1 VRTSSTLSLVVVS
14 LEAPRTLS
22 ALKNARRPCFC
33 KILSAVIASNTS
45 VYCPFTRYRRQ
56 GRRGERGEEGKHA
69 RTPEHTTHEHTHTHT
84 GQQKHAEVSKQVARK
99 TEDGTGKAVVAA
111 ALVCPDSHVEAV
123 HRTFT
128 EHKISD
134 QLALRHP
141 SSGCSL
147 PDEQCPRRRGHG
159 AEQDALT
166 SCGWPASR
174 RRSCAVYL
182 CYDPPA
188 HLAAVVSY
196 LGPC

>member
-1 VRTSSTLSLVVVS
+1 VVDEASKADDLAARELTGAVAGEGRGPRTRVALRRRERVRTSSTLSLVVVS

-69 RTPEHTTHEHTHTHT
+69 QTPEHTTHEHTHTHT

-123 HRTFT
+123 HRTFYRT
-128 EHKISD
+128 QNI
-134 QLALRHP
+134 R
-141 SSGCSL
+141 
-147 PDEQCPRRRGHG
+147 
-159 AEQDALT
+159 
-166 SCGWPASR
+166 PAS
-174 RRSCAVYL
+174 SSTSKL
-182 CYDPPA
+182 WLQPT
-188 HLAAVVSY
+188 
-196 LGPC
+196 